1 MTSSVK
7 TNIMSCIR
15 IQSVVTRLI
24 LAVII
29 AAPWA
34 VSSSSAQ
41 GKLSRPG
48 TATHLKLRAAVEA
61 LGDSVVIRWA
71 PATAMAWELCN
82 DSGYQL
88 LRIDYSTPGAPVTT
102 HLTKGPL
109 RPMTLAEMKASLAP
123 ANKYAAIASQAMY
136 GGDFRMTQA
145 APATFSDQVRQAHN
159 ALDMRYSLAMQSAD
173 FSPPVA
179 SALALRWVDRNV
191 KQGGRYLYVV
201 YSTAANGNY
210 IIDSARAAVVNIRST
225 RHPAPQGL
233 KAFGFDRSVELHWNR
248 RQSGQFDAYYVERS
262 DDGGKT
268 YHRLD
273 SLAFFS
279 SYNPAPAA
287 EHGKTDTAVHE
298 IASILRD
305 HQVYFDS
312 IPRDYHTYYYRV
324 TGINAFGEQS
334 PFSDPVAVSGRDM
347 TPPSSPVIETVSTG
361 DARSLA
367 LHWRQPAPAA
377 DVAGYYVSRAGD
389 VKGPFVPL
397 TTRLLGKNTFRFI
410 DTAAIPHGPNYYA
423 VLAVDTAGNVSAST
437 PRVGY
442 LEDTVAPAAPT
453 GVGGYVDSSG
463 VVHLHWHPGPEPD
476 LEGYKVYY
484 AYNPDQSYSQI
495 THTAITDT
503 SFSDTISMTTLY
515 RRVYYE
521 VVAVDFDDNHS
532 PYSAAAV
539 LSKPYVIAPAAP
551 VAGSVYGDAGGAH
564 IQWFESRSPG
574 VKGYTVYRSR
584 KGESWQPVD
593 TLAQDWTREDILY
606 TDTAISPNTD
616 YYYAAS
622 TLDSTGVSS
631 PRSFTVRVRYSR
643 AATLPSADGLRAA
656 WDSSSHAV
664 KLDWNY
670 NGTGDYFFVL
680 YRSSGTGP
688 LAPWHSS
695 DQNAR
700 SWGDKEVSS
709 GVYHYAIRV
718 VSRQRHARSAVSE
731 PVTVRVVKPSL

>member
-1 MTSSVK
+1 
-7 TNIMSCIR
+7 MSCIR
-15 IQSVVTRLI
+15 IQRVVTRLI

-34 VSSSSAQ
+34 VSSCSAQ

-48 TATHLKLRAAVEA
+48 TATHLKLRAAAEA

-71 PATAMAWELCN
+71 PATAAAWELCN

-88 LRIDYSTPGAPVTT
+88 LRVDYSTPGSPVTT
-102 HLTKGPL
+102 QLTKGPL
-109 RPMTLAEMKASLAP
+109 RPMALAEMKASLAP
-123 ANKYAAIASQAMY
+123 GNKYAAIASQAMY

-145 APATFSDQVRQAHN
+145 APASFSDRLKQAHD

-179 SALALRWVDRNV
+179 SALALRWVDHQV
-191 KQGGRYLYVV
+191 KKGGRYVYVI
-201 YSTAANGNY
+201 SSAAANGNY
-210 IIDSARAAVVNIRST
+210 VIDSARVAVVNLASAY
-225 RHPAPQGL
+225 HPAPQGL
-233 KAFGFDRSVELHWNR
+233 RAFGFDRKVELHWNR
-248 RQSGQFDAYYVERS
+248 RQAGQFDAYYVERS
-262 DDGGKT
+262 DDGGKS

-287 EHGKTDTAVHE
+287 GHGKTDTVAHE
-298 IASILRD
+298 IASVLRD

-312 IPRDYHTYYYRV
+312 IPRDYYTYYYRL

-347 TPPSSPVIETVSTG
+347 TPPSPPVIEKVSTG
-361 DARSLA
+361 GARSLA
-367 LHWRQPAPAA
+367 LSWWQPAPGA

-410 DTAAIPHGPNYYA
+410 DTSAIPHGPNYYA

-453 GVGGYVDSSG
+453 GVRGYIDSSG

-476 LEGYKVYY
+476 LGGYKVYY
-484 AYNPDQSYSQI
+484 AYNPGQSYSQI
-495 THTAITDT
+495 THMAITDT
-503 SFSDTISMTTLY
+503 SFTDTISMTTLY

-551 VAGSVYGDAGGAH
+551 VAGTVYGDAGGAH

-574 VKGYTVYRSR
+574 AKGYTVYRSR
-584 KGESWQPVD
+584 KAEGWQPVD

-606 TDTAISPNTD
+606 TDTTISPNTD
-616 YYYAAS
+616 YYYAAA

-643 AATLPSADGLRAA
+643 ATTLPSPDGLRAV
-656 WDSSSHAV
+656 WDSSRYAV
-664 KLDWNY
+664 KLEWNY
-670 NGTGDYFFVL
+670 QAAGDYFFVV
-680 YRSSGTGP
+680 YRSVGTAP
-688 LAPWHSS
+688 LAPLHSS
-695 DQNAR
+695 GGKSR
-700 SWGDKEVSS
+700 SWSDQGVSR
-709 GVYHYAIRV
+709 GVYQYAIQV
-718 VSRQRHARSAVSE
+718 VSRDHGARSEMSA
-731 PVTVRVVKPSL
+731 PVTVRVAGRPL